1 MSSWTPFNYN
11 HECPFHSH
19 STSAQTRNN
28 SHHGR
33 KYMCTISKW
42 GGPGGLMLSVSPPQF
57 ACWIDAFPQP
67 WLCWL
72 SLIISN
78 PIWLQSFSLHPSP
91 LGWGPDILPS
101 FDRLVNGSWTLL
113 PMSSCYS
120 RGFHYISLETTVAS
134 ISWLLVY
141 PDAYGLL
148 WLGSHPA
155 DWISL
160 DSHPCWT

>member
-72 SLIISN
+72 NLCIHPDICFGFRS
-78 PIWLQSFSLHPSP
+78 SFQTPSGYRAFPCTQAHLAGALTSCLVLTGSSMEAGLSYPRPPATQGGSTTYRLKPQLHPSH
-91 LGWGPDILPS
+91 D
-101 FDRLVNGSWTLL
+101 F
-113 PMSSCYS
+113 
-120 RGFHYISLETTVAS
+120 
-134 ISWLLVY
+134 
-141 PDAYGLL
+141 
-148 WLGSHPA
+148 
-155 DWISL
+155 
-160 DSHPCWT
+160 